1 MKRTVHSRTHAPRA
15 LRLYK
20 AERLAGPAFC
30 LNASLINATNMYKST
45 LLLLAAVTLAS
56 CDEARKNKY
65 VDPFAALDRHIS
77 HSLAYHYLWPW
88 SQLIRA
94 AAALDV
100 EESLEEP
107 KIISEPDKFEII
119 LSVKRFKPDELK
131 IKVKNRYIIVEGK
144 HKEEGDD
151 KRFMTNH
158 FVQRFVLPPGS
169 KPEEV
174 TAVLTENNKLSISAP
189 KHELPP
195 PPPEREVPIEVR
207 APEVK
212 TEKIET
218 LEASSLKPDE
228 TVQVSSVAPPIEQTG
243 AEATTHIGKIRKK
256 ELKETAKTAKD
267 NEVTKGGDG
276 NGLDYAL
283 VEPEE

>member
-1 MKRTVHSRTHAPRA
+1 MLRHA
-15 LRLYK
+15 
-20 AERLAGPAFC
+20 
-30 LNASLINATNMYKST
+30 
-45 LLLLAAVTLAS
+45 LLLFGLATLVI

-94 AAALDV
+94 AAALD
-100 EESLEEP
+100 EDSIEEP
-107 KIISEPDKFEII
+107 KIISEPDKFEIV
-119 LSVKRFKPDELK
+119 LSVKRFKPEELR

-144 HKEEGDD
+144 RKVEDED
-151 KRFMTNH
+151 KHFMANH
-158 FVQRFVLPPGS
+158 FVQRFVLPAGS

-174 TAVLTENNKLSISAP
+174 TAVLKENGKLSISAP

-195 PPPEREVPIEVR
+195 PPPEREVPIQVI

-212 TEKIET
+212 TEKIEAA
-218 LEASSLKPDE
+218 ESSSLKQDE
-228 TVQVSSVAPPIEQTG
+228 PVTSSPAAES
-243 AEATTHIGKIRKK
+243 EATTHIGKIRKK
-256 ELKETAKTAKD
+256 ELKETAKTTKD

-283 VEPEE
+283 IESEE

>member
-1 MKRTVHSRTHAPRA
+1 
-15 LRLYK
+15 
-20 AERLAGPAFC
+20 
-30 LNASLINATNMYKST
+30 MYKYA
-45 LLLLAAVTLAS
+45 LLLFGIVSLVR
-56 CDEARKNKY
+56 CEEARKHKY

-94 AAALDV
+94 AAALDA
-100 EESLEEP
+100 EDSLEEP

-119 LSVKRFKPDELK
+119 LSVKQFKPDELK

-144 HKEEGDD
+144 HKEEDED
-151 KRFMTNH
+151 KKFMANH

-174 TAVLTENNKLSISAP
+174 TAVLNEHGKLSIKAP

-212 TEKIET
+212 TETIET
-218 LEASSLKPDE
+218 IESSTLKQEVEPI
-228 TVQVSSVAPPIEQTG
+228 QNSSVTPLEQ
-243 AEATTHIGKIRKK
+243 ADLESTTHIGKIRKK
-256 ELKETAKTAKD
+256 ELKETTKAAKD

-283 VEPEE
+283 IEPEE